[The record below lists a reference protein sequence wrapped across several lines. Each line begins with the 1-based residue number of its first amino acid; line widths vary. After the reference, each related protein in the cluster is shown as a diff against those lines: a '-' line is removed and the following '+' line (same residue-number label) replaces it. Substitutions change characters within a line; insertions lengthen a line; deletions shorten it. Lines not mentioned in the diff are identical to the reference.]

1 MTTGRALRLGEAV
14 LGGGVLALGI
24 FVAIETTQLR
34 VGPSHATV
42 GPTLFPYLIAAGL
55 LVIGA
60 LVLYQAFF
68 GHIAHERGFQLDFVA
83 VGLISAGIVAQM
95 LLLEWLGWIPATTLL
110 FATVARSFGS
120 RRLLVDVA
128 IGVALTGLAFVVF
141 NWGLGLSLPAGSLL
155 ESLMAGDPAS

>member
-14 LGGGVLALGI
+14 LGGGVLALGL
-24 FVAIETTQLR
+24 FVAVETTQLR

-68 GHIAHERGFQLDFVA
+68 GHVAHEGGLQLDFVA

-95 LLLEWLGWIPATTLL
+95 LLLEWVGWIPATTLL
-110 FATVARSFGS
+110 FATVARAFGS

-128 IGVALTGLAFVVF
+128 IGVALTALAFVVF